1 MSDYPTKSF
10 LKYGGLF
17 VLGVGAVGI
26 VVAIVDRGS
35 IWNIL
40 WGCTRSAAFLYIGGD
55 MYRRSNP
62 SK

>member
-1 MSDYPTKSF
+1 MSDHPNTSF
-10 LKYGGLF
+10 LRYGGLF

-40 WGCTRSAAFLYIGGD
+40 WGCIRSVAFLYIGSD
-55 MYRRSNP
+55 MYRRSRL